1 MSTTL
6 EFESK
11 NVEKALQEASE
22 KLNIPVDKLKHDVI
36 SYGSS
41 GIFGLVGTKKAK
53 IRVVVPEDAAAED
66 RGQKV
71 KKSKDVQE
79 GVASLLQETFGKN
92 QEPKTDEPVE
102 ISDAAI
108 VHGKEALERLVDSIS
123 SDAQIEVTKNGDK
136 VLYNVF
142 GGNSA
147 LLIGKRGQTLEALQ
161 YLVEKIVNKKH
172 DQRVKIQVD
181 IEGYLKNRKERL
193 EALALRLGE
202 KVKRTGKPVTAG
214 QFNAYD
220 RRIIHVVLKV
230 IHTLFRSAVGR
241 KEGLD
246 RGSGGIA
253 LKAHRTHYGYI
264 IDPESLQ
271 KIDEVL
277 VIVMRSP
284 KSYTREDVVEI
295 QSHSGYIVLDRIFQK
310 VLKAGARIA
319 ENGEFTKRAFLN
331 GRIDLTQAEAV
342 CDIIHAKSSTAL
354 HLAARQLTGR
364 LKDRLSQIRTRLYE
378 LLVSLEAAI
387 DFPED
392 AAELMDDETLCTQ
405 LRKTVAVP
413 LQEMTRHYRKARY
426 FKDGIRMAVIGRPN
440 VGKSSL
446 LNCLAKKDR
455 AIVSAIPGTTRD
467 FIEESFD
474 MAGLP
479 VTMVDTAGIQEPNE
493 IIEKLG
499 IEKTLA
505 CIDEADLILFMLD
518 LSRPFD
524 GENEKVYEKIK
535 NKAHIVVQNKID
547 LIQKKKI
554 PVLPNTWQKSPT

>member
-53 IRVVVPEDAAAED
+53 IRVVVPEDAGAKD

-108 VHGKEALERLVDSIS
+108 AHGKEALERLVDSIS

-220 RRIIHVVLKV
+220 RRIIHVVLKED
-230 IHTLFRSAVGR
+230 G
-241 KEGLD
+241 
-246 RGSGGIA
+246 A
-253 LKAHRTHYGYI
+253 LRTHSLGDGY
-264 IDPESLQ
+264 
-271 KIDEVL
+271 
-277 VIVMRSP
+277 
-284 KSYTREDVVEI
+284 
-295 QSHSGYIVLDRIFQK
+295 
-310 VLKAGARIA
+310 
-319 ENGEFTKRAFLN
+319 
-331 GRIDLTQAEAV
+331 
-342 CDIIHAKSSTAL
+342 
-354 HLAARQLTGR
+354 
-364 LKDRLSQIRTRLYE
+364 
-378 LLVSLEAAI
+378 
-387 DFPED
+387 
-392 AAELMDDETLCTQ
+392 
-405 LRKTVAVP
+405 
-413 LQEMTRHYRKARY
+413 YRKLKI
-426 FKDGIRMAVIGRPN
+426 FP
-440 VGKSSL
+440 
-446 LNCLAKKDR
+446 KKR
-455 AIVSAIPGTTRD
+455 
-467 FIEESFD
+467 
-474 MAGLP
+474 
-479 VTMVDTAGIQEPNE
+479 
-493 IIEKLG
+493 
-499 IEKTLA
+499 
-505 CIDEADLILFMLD
+505 
-518 LSRPFD
+518 
-524 GENEKVYEKIK
+524 
-535 NKAHIVVQNKID
+535 
-547 LIQKKKI
+547 KKKRHE
-554 PVLPNTWQKSPT
+554 K

>member
-1 MSTTL
+1 MKRST
-6 EFESK
+6 
-11 NVEKALQEASE
+11 
-22 KLNIPVDKLKHDVI
+22 I
-36 SYGSS
+36 
-41 GIFGLVGTKKAK
+41 
-53 IRVVVPEDAAAED
+53 
-66 RGQKV
+66 
-71 KKSKDVQE
+71 
-79 GVASLLQETFGKN
+79 
-92 QEPKTDEPVE
+92 
-102 ISDAAI
+102 AAI
-108 VHGKEALERLVDSIS
+108 ATPFGSGGIGIIKIS
-123 SDAQIEVTKNGDK
+123 GSES
-136 VLYNVF
+136 L
-142 GGNSA
+142 
-147 LLIGKRGQTLEALQ
+147 
-161 YLVEKIVNKKH
+161 KI
-172 DQRVKIQVD
+172 IQ
-181 IEGYLKNRKERL
+181 
-193 EALALRLGE
+193 
-202 KVKRTGKPVTAG
+202 
-214 QFNAYD
+214 
-220 RRIIHVVLKV
+220 
-230 IHTLFRSAVGR
+230 TLFRSAVGR

-364 LKDRLSQIRTRLYE
+364 LKDRLSQIRNRLYE

-405 LRKTVAVP
+405 LRETVAVP

-493 IIEKLG
+493 ILEKLG

-547 LIQKKKI
+547 LIQNKKI
-554 PVLPNTWQKSPT
+554 PVLPNTWQKSPTIAVSALVGTHVPALKKLIRSVVVGHQGIMLENTVVTSARQKKLLENCFQSVFSAIEGIEAGAPAEIVAIDIKACIQSIDAVNGRVYTEDILDQIFQKFCVGK